1 MFKKCPNICFSK
13 TFFVISATCISPIF
27 HFLSTLFSFSLLFQL
42 KRYNDALEAAFTYY
56 VHHPNNEVAESNV
69 QYYMQS
75 LNIDMEN
82 VKNAESYV
90 SITFLDKVGLMS
102 SFEPLNFFKKS

>member
-1 MFKKCPNICFSK
+1 M
-13 TFFVISATCISPIF
+13 
-27 HFLSTLFSFSLLFQL
+27 
-42 KRYNDALEAAFTYY
+42 
-56 VHHPNNEVAESNV
+56 AESNV

-90 SITFLDKVGLMS
+90 SITSLDKVGLMS
-102 SFEPLNFFKKS
+102 SFEPLNFFKNLDINY